1 MKKRKALIPLSLLA
15 LAMVGLAACAG
26 TSSSSSS
33 SSSEPASSSAA
44 SSSAASSSSSSS
56 SSSAASSSSQV
67 TVTSITISN
76 AEALQAEWHV
86 GGDDRSM
93 TIVTDPAINIQSA
106 LNSGALTITSSNTS
120 VVSVAGRMLSPVG
133 VGEATITVA
142 YGDVKTTLDLVVYT
156 SAYILPSD
164 DVVVVGGTVSFGLA
178 ANTST
183 LTPSSLTWT
192 SSDTT
197 IATVSEAGVVT
208 GVKAG
213 SVTITGTVDGDY
225 PIYSSY
231 TLTVA
236 ESAVTYT
243 NCGDIKA
250 AGTYTSRGKVV
261 ASYSSGFF
269 FDDGTGV
276 GWTYKSSHG
285 LSVGDYVKVSGSVT
299 QYHNLYEFGSSSTIT
314 PIIDTTI
321 VPQEEKEG
329 YAITELTP
337 SNAEATLV
345 KATTSTK
352 VKWTSIAGLAGTYTT
367 LNLAGYGGVAI
378 ETVSNDLSSSIE
390 TGKVYEIE
398 GYFAGYSSSS
408 GGYCQICITKLTE
421 VTPTTAIVQLE
432 SYSATAYLPETS
444 EEEVTQVTVDVDFYS
459 PNSSTPT
466 VASDAE
472 AVATATYA
480 DGTVTIT
487 PVASGTANVTV
498 TVDGVSQTIAVTVKQ
513 SLSVSQLSSIT
524 ATGTYRIQ
532 ALVAGYANGGY
543 FLYDGTGTILL
554 YNSTIKNSGELK
566 VGKVYDFTA
575 TVGAYRN
582 RFQVT
587 AAEYEEISGSKLA
600 LPTATAF
607 TADLVDSYYT
617 SAAPSDTYGGNSPI
631 LGTYYTATLQCTTG
645 ESNYPIFKMLGA
657 DRELKALQYTR
668 TTSERLGLTEDGW
681 FDVTFFVGGIDSDY
695 LGIFVIGATATTAPV
710 GGDIAVSAAAS
721 SINVGETTTVSV
733 TTDSGA
739 KTSYTYASSDT
750 SVATVGTDG
759 TVTGVAAGTA
769 TITVTNAEGY
779 SATVDVKV
787 VDPSSNVMSAEFA
800 IAATSFTADASD
812 STVATYSSGIATF
825 TLNKGTGN
833 ALRLTDSDHLRVYQ
847 GTSFTIAISSGTIS
861 GVVVTCESSSYASA
875 LAGSTWTDGVTV
887 TSSDTVATA
896 TVSGS
901 LSSVSFSTSAQVRLN
916 TITIEYVPA
925 E

>member
-26 TSSSSSS
+26 TSSDS
-33 SSSEPASSSAA
+33 SSSEPV
-44 SSSAASSSSSSS
+44 
-56 SSSAASSSSQV
+56 SSSQA

-76 AEALQAEWHV
+76 ADALQAEWHV

-106 LNSGALTITSSNTS
+106 LNSGALTITSSDTS

-142 YGDVKTTLDLVVYT
+142 YGDVRTTLDLVVYT

-197 IATVSEAGVVT
+197 IATVSNAGVVT

-213 SVTITGTVDGDY
+213 SVTITGTIDGDY

-231 TLTVA
+231 TLTVS
-236 ESAVTYT
+236 ESAVSYT

-250 AGTYTSRGKVV
+250 AGTYIARGKVV

-276 GWTYKSSHG
+276 GWTYKSGHG

-352 VKWTSIAGLAGTYTT
+352 VKWTSIAGLAGSDTT
-367 LNLAGYGGVAI
+367 LNLAGYAGVAI
-378 ETVSNDLSSSIE
+378 ETVSNSYADSIE

-421 VTPTTAIVQLE
+421 VTPTTAIIQLE
-432 SYSATAYLPETS
+432 SYAETAYLPETAGGTVS
-444 EEEVTQVTVDVDFYS
+444 QITVDVDFYS

-480 DGTVTIT
+480 DGVVTIT
-487 PVASGTANVTV
+487 PVAAGTANVTV
-498 TVDGVSQTIAVTVKQ
+498 TVDGVSQTIAVTVNQMIATTK
-513 SLSVSQLSSIT
+513 LSEIS
-524 ATGTYRIQ
+524 A
-532 ALVAGYANGGY
+532 
-543 FLYDGTGTILL
+543 
-554 YNSTIKNSGELK
+554 SGEYRV
-566 VGKVYDFTA
+566 VGKVMQICHQGFLIDDGSAGIYVYDQEADVDVGDVVDITGTVALSSSRSNWYLRLTPSFYADTSESVTVTTA
-575 TVGAYRN
+575 TELTGTEA
-582 RFQVT
+582 Q
-587 AAEYEEISGSKLA
+587 SL
-600 LPTATAF
+600 
-607 TADLVDSYYT
+607 YT
-617 SAAPSDTYGGNSPI
+617 SI
-631 LGTYYTATLQCTTG
+631 
-645 ESNYPIFKMLGA
+645 
-657 DRELKALQYTR
+657 
-668 TTSERLGLTEDGW
+668 
-681 FDVTFFVGGIDSDY
+681 
-695 LGIFVIGATATTAPV
+695 
-710 GGDIAVSAAAS
+710 
-721 SINVGETTTVSV
+721 
-733 TTDSGA
+733 
-739 KTSYTYASSDT
+739 
-750 SVATVGTDG
+750 
-759 TVTGVAAGTA
+759 AAGTIVA
-769 TITVTNAEGY
+769 KGLY
-779 SATVDVKV
+779 SATVTCTGLGYNNLYPMFDL
-787 VDPSSNVMSAEFA
+787 
-800 IAATSFTADASD
+800 
-812 STVATYSSGIATF
+812 SGGPQ
-825 TLNKGTGN
+825 LE
-833 ALRLTDSDHLRVYQ
+833 ALRWSSTYLSIEADKEYDITFYVTGYYDSYLGITLVSATAKDAGPSV
-847 GTSFTIAISSGTIS
+847 SFAPREASSGTLP
-861 GVVVTCESSSYASA
+861 TESNTDT
-875 LAGSTWTDGVTV
+875 STWTCTLGTAEIGFTGYAVRDLSNYGSLFMNSKGAAAVSYFYNTDALSFA
-887 TSSDTVATA
+887 SSIESVKITTGSGA
-896 TVSGS
+896 SGS
-901 LSSVSFSTSAQVRLN
+901 AIYNVTFGTSAVSTAVEASSGQNVAKASSYTFTN
-916 TITIEYVPA
+916 TTEGATFFQIASTNTSANGQIASVEIAYTA
-925 E
+925 AA

>member
-183 LTPSSLTWT
+183 LTPSSLIWT

-197 IATVSEAGVVT
+197 IATVSKAGVVT

-236 ESAVTYT
+236 ESAVSYT

-250 AGTYTSRGKVV
+250 AGTYIARGKVV

-276 GWTYKSSHG
+276 GWTYKSGHG

-352 VKWTSIAGLAGTYTT
+352 VKWTSIAGLAGSYTT
-367 LNLAGYGGVAI
+367 LNLAGYAGVAI
-378 ETVSNDLSSSIE
+378 ETVSNSYADSIE

-421 VTPTTAIVQLE
+421 VTPTTAIIQLE
-432 SYSATAYLPETS
+432 SYAETAYLPETAGGTVS
-444 EEEVTQVTVDVDFYS
+444 PITVDVDYYS

-472 AVATATYA
+472 AIATASYA
-480 DGTVTIT
+480 DGVVTIT
-487 PVASGTANVTV
+487 PVAAGTANVTV
-498 TVDGVSQTIAVTVKQ
+498 TVDGVSQTIVVTVNQMIGVSK
-513 SLSVSQLSSIT
+513 LSEIASE
-524 ATGTYRIQ
+524 GEYRI
-532 ALVAGYANGGY
+532 
-543 FLYDGTGTILL
+543 
-554 YNSTIKNSGELK
+554 
-566 VGKVYDFTA
+566 VGKVM
-575 TVGAYRN
+575 
-582 RFQVT
+582 Q
-587 AAEYEEISGSKLA
+587 K
-600 LPTATAF
+600 
-607 TADLVDSYYT
+607 
-617 SAAPSDTYGGNSPI
+617 TYGGYLI
-631 LGTYYTATLQCTTG
+631 DDGTAGFLVYESDADVDVGDVVDITG
-645 ESNYPIFKMLGA
+645 TVEKSS
-657 DRELKALQYTR
+657 TR
-668 TTSERLGLTEDGW
+668 NWYLRFVPSFYSSTTSS
-681 FDVTFFVGGIDSDY
+681 V
-695 LGIFVIGATATTAPV
+695 TATTATKLTEATAQSLYSSLSGGAVAANGLYTADVYCVSTGNYPV
-710 GGDIAVSAAAS
+710 FNLFGGIQLEGLRYSSDYVTLEAETWYTATFYVTGFYNSFLGVSLVSATALSTAPTGSDLAVSAAAS
-721 SINVGETTTVSV
+721 EINIGATTTVSV
-733 TTDSGA
+733 TTDGGA
-739 KTSYTYASSDT
+739 KTGYTYASSDT
-750 SVATVGTDG
+750 AIATVGTDG

-787 VDPSSNVMSAEFA
+787 VDPSSNVKSAEFA

-847 GTSFTIAISSGTIS
+847 GASFTIAISSGTIS